1 MVPIS
6 RLCRRRGDHT
16 GSGDGQRGQTSQAD
30 ATHAFAD
37 DTGTQVTRHQV
48 RRNYDATLRRD
59 ISAAAFALIQAADAR
74 RTIGELLR
82 THGDGQPGLFDEI
95 LALWD
100 ERWVM
105 VRP

>member
-1 MVPIS
+1 MSKCS
-6 RLCRRRGDHT
+6 RNLLAAAALAGL
-16 GSGDGQRGQTSQAD
+16 GSFV

>member
-1 MVPIS
+1 LAGL
-6 RLCRRRGDHT
+6 RLWLSPC
-16 GSGDGQRGQTSQAD
+16 SQAD